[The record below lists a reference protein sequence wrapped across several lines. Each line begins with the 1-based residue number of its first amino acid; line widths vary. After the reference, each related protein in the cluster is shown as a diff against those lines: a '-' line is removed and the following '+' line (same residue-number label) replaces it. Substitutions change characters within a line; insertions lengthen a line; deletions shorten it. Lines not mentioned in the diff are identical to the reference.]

1 MAISEKMHD
10 KVESRSWA
18 FMEASLNEE
27 RPRVRRWVLGK
38 LVDAFKGRRQSKVFI
53 TQPEKS
59 QGGKHQTSDAFFF
72 FFLKT

>member
-10 KVESRSWA
+10 KVESRSCA

-38 LVDAFKGRRQSKVFI
+38 LVDAFGAEGRAKCLSLNLKKVKEESTKLLILSTDFSGI
-53 TQPEKS
+53 
-59 QGGKHQTSDAFFF
+59 
-72 FFLKT
+72 